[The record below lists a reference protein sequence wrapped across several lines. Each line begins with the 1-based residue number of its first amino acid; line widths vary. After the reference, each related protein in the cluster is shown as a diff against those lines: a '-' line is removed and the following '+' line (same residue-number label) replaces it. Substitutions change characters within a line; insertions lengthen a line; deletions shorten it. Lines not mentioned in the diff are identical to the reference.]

1 MDMREN
7 KVKAAERVLRT
18 FVIGSA
24 VLSFFRAFCL
34 RLTDIVVLVLAG
46 EAFECEHWWEDK
58 IHQNSL
64 RVFTYNSIIQEY
76 RIDCHYQ
83 ETFSLLL

>member
-46 EAFECEHWWEDK
+46 EAFECEH
-58 IHQNSL
+58 
-64 RVFTYNSIIQEY
+64 
-76 RIDCHYQ
+76 
-83 ETFSLLL
+83 